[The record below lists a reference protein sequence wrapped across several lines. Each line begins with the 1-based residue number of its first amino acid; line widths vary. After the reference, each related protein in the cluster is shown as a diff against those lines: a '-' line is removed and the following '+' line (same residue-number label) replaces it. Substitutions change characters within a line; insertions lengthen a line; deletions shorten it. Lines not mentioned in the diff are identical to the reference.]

1 MSTSNTF
8 NMLLNKIE
16 NCGLNF
22 DMTRTPF
29 SASISLKSTFSRRI
43 GSNVDKDEPNLK
55 EDTKSKEND
64 DTSLK
69 FENAT
74 LISRL
79 AILEQKIVDQKGDFD
94 KKFENEKFVVKA
106 WEEKEAEYRADL
118 QKVNSERKQMSVKA
132 NSLERECEKLELEI
146 SKLLTEVNDLNG
158 VFSHPKTPTFG
169 EF

>member
-1 MSTSNTF
+1 M
-8 NMLLNKIE
+8 
-16 NCGLNF
+16 
-22 DMTRTPF
+22 
-29 SASISLKSTFSRRI
+29 
-43 GSNVDKDEPNLK
+43 DKDEPNLK

-118 QKVNSERKQMSVKA
+118 LKVKSERKQMSVKA
-132 NSLERECEKLELEI
+132 NSLEREREKL
-146 SKLLTEVNDLNG
+146 
-158 VFSHPKTPTFG
+158 
-169 EF
+169 